1 MASAAKNLV
10 GKVGIPMAKGGSGK
24 ALAEGTNNPSR
35 NQILQK
41 EARRNPELYVCHY
54 LKVALIVCLLTKLSD
69 PPWCHEHSIRSG
81 WLALWYVVQRLSRRC
96 IAANSHVHA
105 KAANPHL
112 RRQKPP

>member
-10 GKVGIPMAKGGSGK
+10 GKVGIPMSKGGSGK

-54 LKVALIVCLLTKLSD
+54 LMVALIGFLLTKFPDS
-69 PPWCHEHSIRSG
+69 PWCHEHSIRSG
-81 WLALWYVVQRLSRRC
+81 WLALWYVVQ
-96 IAANSHVHA
+96 
-105 KAANPHL
+105 
-112 RRQKPP
+112 